1 MARPLG
7 NYESVQRATHRA
19 SPWLSHGGQEGRPPA
34 GPASRKRIQE
44 RGVEMHIGEYQDQ
57 EREHGMM
64 QQSGY
69 AGHGGSPVRSTPR
82 TNVPGIAEKPVTQVT
97 SEL

>member
-1 MARPLG
+1 
-7 NYESVQRATHRA
+7 
-19 SPWLSHGGQEGRPPA
+19 
-34 GPASRKRIQE
+34 
-44 RGVEMHIGEYQDQ
+44 MHIDEYQDQ

-69 AGHGGSPVRSTPR
+69 AGHGASPVRSTPR